1 MNPHK
6 PTAAEHA
13 IGALKLV
20 ELHLDFP
27 TVIDRATVRGASRE
41 AIERLQQPQDAN
53 ARHLPALFCALFHRL
68 PRGYVPHV
76 TVTTDPQRPFGV
88 VVTDPADNVV
98 ARQLG
103 KTIEGLVE
111 LVAAQLPLA
120 GAGEARA

>member
-41 AIERLQQPQDAN
+41 AIERLQ
-53 ARHLPALFCALFHRL
+53 
-68 PRGYVPHV
+68 
-76 TVTTDPQRPFGV
+76 
-88 VVTDPADNVV
+88 
-98 ARQLG
+98 
-103 KTIEGLVE
+103 
-111 LVAAQLPLA
+111 
-120 GAGEARA
+120 

>member
-27 TVIDRATVRGASRE
+27 TVIDRATVRDASRE

-53 ARHLPALFCALFHRL
+53 ARHLPALVCALFQRL
-68 PRGYVPHV
+68 PRNLVPHV
-76 TVTTDPQRPFGV
+76 TITRDAQRPFAAV
-88 VVTDPADNVV
+88 ITDTDGNLVD
-98 ARQLG
+98 RQMG

-111 LVAAQLPLA
+111 LLAARHPLV